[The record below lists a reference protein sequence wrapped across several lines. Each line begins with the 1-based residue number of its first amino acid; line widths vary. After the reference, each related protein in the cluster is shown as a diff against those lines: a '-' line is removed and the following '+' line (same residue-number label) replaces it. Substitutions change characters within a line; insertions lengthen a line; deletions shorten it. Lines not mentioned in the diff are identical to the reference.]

1 MELANQKRSWKAEEA
16 GLHQK
21 LDAVEME
28 LAEVRREKE
37 EYQKGSILTNLETV
51 ALGNQV
57 SALKMDIAS
66 RREPIV
72 CEQVAMETTLCVSH
86 QDIFLCCERSLS
98 SLLFFLPLARS
109 LSPSI
114 PPFRVRWYMSCR
126 RRTSV

>member
-21 LDAVEME
+21 LVAVEME

-72 CEQVAMETTLCVSH
+72 CEQVMWKPPCVSG
-86 QDIFLCCERSLS
+86 IKTLSFVVKEVCLPLSFFSLS
-98 SLLFFLPLARS
+98 LVVSLRPS
-109 LSPSI
+109 LHSE
-114 PPFRVRWYMSCR
+114 
-126 RRTSV
+126 